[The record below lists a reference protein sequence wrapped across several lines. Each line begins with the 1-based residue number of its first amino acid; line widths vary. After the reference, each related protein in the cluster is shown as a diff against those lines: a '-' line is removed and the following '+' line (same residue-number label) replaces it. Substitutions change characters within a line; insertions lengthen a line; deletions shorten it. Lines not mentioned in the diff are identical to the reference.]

1 MPEHMRED
9 MDIWDF
15 RLSAAEKKAVVQLDL
30 GYSEILDYGN
40 PCIARMFLRKKK

>member
-1 MPEHMRED
+1 

-15 RLSAAEKKAVVQLDL
+15 GLTEAEKKTVAQLDL

-40 PCIARMFLRKKK
+40 PCIARMFLRKNKKK